1 MTGTTRTGSPG
12 RRQAR
17 KWATGP
23 VTLYTGDAGQVLSTL
38 PESSVDCLVTSPPYF
53 GLRDYGTG
61 GWRRGRRGC
70 PHAAAPS
77 VAAARRASSARTCP
91 DCGAVWVD
99 HQHGLE
105 PSLAAYIDRMVA
117 VFREAR
123 RVLRPTGTM
132 WLNIGDCY
140 ASAET
145 GRNDAERRYPSFIHG
160 QPPRGARRTG
170 LRTGIPA
177 KNLLGVP
184 WRLALALQSD
194 GWWLRNA
201 IVWAK
206 RNPMPE
212 SVTDRLSCTHEMIF
226 LLTPSPRY
234 YFDLDAIRIPLAEP
248 TALAQRGRI
257 ISGAG
262 KPGRRRVGSAVCR
275 YGATHRSGG
284 KYDNPDRSLFVSRPP
299 GPNLLNSRPHRA
311 AHPRGKNPGDV
322 WHLSTKP
329 LKEAHF
335 AAFPIDIPLRA
346 IAAGCPPGGTVLDPF
361 SGAATTGIAAL
372 QLDRQFVGIELSAEF
387 NRIAKHR
394 LLTQIRQAR
403 AGGKSTR

>member
-1 MTGTTRTGSPG
+1 MTGTTRTSAG
-12 RRQAR
+12 RPQAR
-17 KWATGP
+17 KWTTGP
-23 VTLYTGDAGQVLSTL
+23 ATLYAGDAGHVLSTL

-61 GWRRGRRGC
+61 GWKRGRRGC

-77 VAAARRASSARTCP
+77 VAAARRTGTPRTCP

-105 PSLAAYIDRMVA
+105 PSLADYIDRMVA

-123 RVLRPTGTM
+123 RVLRPTGTL

-160 QPPRGARRTG
+160 PPPRGARRTG
-170 LRTGIPA
+170 VRTGIPP

-226 LLTPSPRY
+226 LLAPSPRY

-257 ISGAG
+257 IGGTG
-262 KPGRRRVGSAVCR
+262 KTGRRRVGSAARR
-275 YGATHRSGG
+275 YGATRYGGRG
-284 KYDNPDRSLFVSRPP
+284 KYDNPDPSLFVSRPP

-311 AHPRGKNPGDV
+311 AHPKGKNPGDV

-372 QLDRQFVGIELSAEF
+372 QLGRQFVGVELSAEF
-387 NRIAKHR
+387 NRIAKAR
-394 LLTQIRQAR
+394 LLKHLRQAG
-403 AGGKSTR
+403 ADGKATG